1 MVAGVFVGRSFVFL
15 QGLETSEGGGG
26 DRRECCSC
34 TLQGVGLTEGHDRGQ
49 CKELYVTTVWLALW
63 SCSKPKSVEVVFSFA
78 EREFA
83 QPKRITWMIAMDG
96 VKCDSVTGC
105 VLLRNTAS
113 ERNKQRKR

>member
-1 MVAGVFVGRSFVFL
+1 MIGDSAKNFMRLPFGWHF
-15 QGLETSEGGGG
+15 GLAVN
-26 DRRECCSC
+26 R
-34 TLQGVGLTEGHDRGQ
+34 
-49 CKELYVTTVWLALW
+49 
-63 SCSKPKSVEVVFSFA
+63 VEVVFSFA